1 MEAAV
6 ATAELPV
13 GLFKEQTSRSILS
26 HEACQLSL
34 LLPEEVGTQGHN
46 EECPSGGTILK
57 YRTEQKHTL
66 RMEITSFAGF
76 LTSPRK
82 EICSYQ
88 NQGERGLLKTEN
100 HPMVSKV
107 PR

>member
-34 LLPEEVGTQGHN
+34 LLPEEVGTQGHK

-57 YRTEQKHTL
+57 
-66 RMEITSFAGF
+66 
-76 LTSPRK
+76 
-82 EICSYQ
+82 
-88 NQGERGLLKTEN
+88 
-100 HPMVSKV
+100 
-107 PR
+107 